1 MYLLNNTIR
10 PYAWGSVTAMAELF
24 GREPTGEPEAELWIG
39 AHPGA
44 PSALVPP
51 VPDAQ
56 TLDELI
62 AADPQQ
68 MLGRET
74 AQAYGGVLPFLAKVL
89 AAGSP
94 LSLQVHPTQEQAR
107 AGFAAEEAA
116 GLDRGAANRNYKDQN
131 HKPEMIFALTPFE
144 ALCGFREPDEAAD
157 IFRAVVRAVDR
168 QGREVPE
175 LLTWA
180 VAELSSGHPAPD
192 RLQRVFR
199 ALIEGGDEVRDAVQV
214 TAAALADGRDVGGAT
229 ADAGKSGAAPYA
241 KELATA
247 VELNAYYPGDPGV
260 LLSLLLNRASLQP
273 GEAVYLPAGNVHA
286 DLSGLGIEVM
296 ASSDNVLRGGLTPK
310 HVDVPE
316 LLKTVDFRPRGIPSL
331 EPVFTQMG
339 QELYRPPFAEFA
351 LQRIELEQ
359 RVSDLG
365 EGYSPAASMSGS
377 DVSVLQNGPTVVI
390 VVRGTVVLDSP
401 KGDLV
406 LETGQSAFIP
416 AAEAPVI
423 AKLSAHSAQHDDGAL
438 AFAVTVGST
447 EADVP
452 DPAAPR
458 LDL

>member
-1 MYLLNNTIR
+1 MYLLNNTLR

-24 GREPTGEPEAELWIG
+24 GREPSGEPEAELWIG

-62 AADPQQ
+62 TADPQQ

-74 AQAYGGVLPFLAKVL
+74 VEAFGPDLPFLAKVL

-94 LSLQVHPTQEQAR
+94 LSLQVHPSREQAEV
-107 AGFAAEEAA
+107 GFAAEEAA
-116 GLDRGAANRNYKDQN
+116 GLDRAAPNRNYRDPN

-144 ALCGFREPDEAAD
+144 ALCGFREPDAAAD
-157 IFRAVVRAVDR
+157 IFRAVVRAVSA
-168 QGREVPE
+168 QNGEAPE

-180 VAELSSGHPAPD
+180 VDELSSGHPASE

-199 ALIEGGDEVRDAVQV
+199 VLIEGGEEVREAVRL
-214 TAAALADGRDVGGAT
+214 TAAALEAADTTAT
-229 ADAGKSGAAPYA
+229 DYA

-286 DLSGLGIEVM
+286 YLHGLGIEVM

-316 LLKTVDFRPRGIPSL
+316 LLKTVDFRPLGIPTL

-339 QELYRPPFAEFA
+339 QELYRPPFAEFV

-359 RVSDLG
+359 RVQDLG

-377 DVSVLQNGPTVVI
+377 DVSVLQNGPTLVI
-390 VVRGTVVLDSP
+390 VVKGTVVLDSP

-416 AAEAPVI
+416 SAESPVV

-447 EADVP
+447 DSELP
-452 DPAAPR
+452 DPSEPR
-458 LDL
+458 LDI